1 MNTKFILE
9 QRAEMR
15 ARLVQYAMD
24 NQLFFNTARLQS
36 PQAGMWEQELEL

>member
-1 MNTKFILE
+1 MNTRFILE

-24 NQLFFNTARLQS
+24 NQLYFNIARLQS
-36 PQAGMWEQELEL
+36 PTSGMWVQELEL